1 MLIFAQETTPGA
13 TTQHSAQPAGPLYL
27 SLDYYIGETTA
38 DEKEARSTAP
48 AGDPDLPGLPPT
60 NRRKDRSNDAPT
72 SQLHR
77 IAPEIAHPTATAS
90 QPGSEQAAPS
100 TAPPGT
106 EAHIATTHT
115 AADEQHPE
123 GTKGPSAQ
131 TTARTNFFVQG
142 LDGKRHLVAA
152 HLDERLGDVLE
163 RHMPANLE
171 AYVIRGSGAPL
182 PLDQP
187 LESIGFESGM
197 SPGVAVC
204 ARMHGG
210 GGGGRGKVHVRVVR
224 PGAAHATHSAAGAG
238 GRGGRGHAG
247 GGDPRAGHHANT
259 SGRGSTN
266 VDDKRT
272 TQRPTPERN
281 QQPEANNRDEQ
292 GGHKLYGGW
301 EWPETR
307 FRYVL
312 PWTETSGS
320 WEEVTRQPYSWAQS
334 CLHRT
339 VNRNII
345 NSCWNDSAETS
356 FTKGELHRELRM
368 EFSTPQAN
376 EEEVLRCSGH
386 GGFIERTEHDDDT
399 PSPYVNIMLN
409 EGTALH
415 EAHEIASRISDWQLG
430 LTYCRGTLGIR
441 VRREQAKQLRAQ
453 LPEAPPEVGYFLVSG
468 VPCGTN
474 AHHLRAKLDSLGWT
488 AQPLFKTAKN
498 GRHIEWAVKSEVLP
512 GKYNHTTHDGIRLTI
527 RRTKRLPLEPTGPNR
542 CPRLSNELRSA
553 ETHRRHDPSRPKDND
568 RLSFQQFQA
577 RHGNKAATVW
587 EIAGALDA
595 DRPEIDEFDEGAPFA
610 GGELVGAADD
620 DEAGREGGSPQTN
633 PPSINNDGGNSPPN
647 NGQLVVCTDSIF
659 RRPISKEAERAM
671 FCIAMRDRERRRE
684 DKVLEGVPR
693 KALPTTTRVDE
704 RAKAHSTQAILQKR
718 ESAEKRTRRRNSLP
732 APASPPTPLPI
743 IRDPATPTHPRP
755 PAIFDALI
763 KIASSNIR
771 SWWAKQGP
779 YSIEEVT
786 RGIRAHA
793 PDIVLLQETWLTS
806 TKPTPNVAGYVA
818 YRRDRKNSGKRGGG
832 LVILVRSSLISRILP
847 ELDFGE
853 DTLMECLGIE
863 IDRVGLPSVRIYNVY
878 RPPEDGK
885 DLKMDPLAMNE
896 RTIICGDLNTRHPSW
911 CPSRVANQAGTKLH
925 AWLSSNAATV
935 WNEPTTPTRDASN
948 TSPDVTIAAGLPHTI
963 LNWRTEEAW
972 GADHRTLMFDIPR
985 GYRHRKET
993 PRAGIAWG
1001 RADWKKFTEHLEN
1014 TCAASP
1020 EDETTDPHELAATL
1034 TGHIRDAI
1042 REHIPKSTGKL
1053 PPRPWWDKTLTPLSR
1068 SKDAAFRSF
1077 QQQKTEHAKTA
1088 YEEARA
1094 RFAEAAL
1101 HAKTIYWG
1109 GIVDKVNRGTD
1120 LGLLF
1125 RTVREIDGK
1134 KTSSTLPPLRSG
1146 ERTTTDPAEKATLLA
1161 KYYANVCKKKT
1172 EPTPTTKPATP
1183 SDERQETTNKT
1194 QHNTEVCKKKTG
1206 STPTTEPAT
1215 PSGKRQETANNEAEG
1230 PITLAEIERAVEKLK
1245 AKASTDPEGL
1255 CPQVYKAMEK
1265 GTLQALLKVINASWD
1280 NATIPKPW
1288 KEAHAIPLPKPGKDK
1303 SEPAGYRP
1311 ISLTSVAAKIMETVI
1326 RERLDFIIEGDSYP
1340 HVRPFTEC
1348 QGGFRKGR
1356 GTEEQLFKTVTTV
1369 DRSLRDECHTCLL
1382 VFDLA
1387 KAFDTVDHDRLIA
1400 IMKRRGIPPKIVRW
1414 VEAFLQDRKAKF
1426 RVEGKYGEEV
1436 TLESGVPQG
1445 TVLGPVLFLLY
1456 IDDLGEKLSTM
1467 PKPTRTNPNS
1477 VTPSLFADD
1486 VGVVVA
1492 GRSAAGFKE
1501 TVQRVVNALST
1512 WASEAKMD
1520 LAYKKTEAV
1529 QFRPID

>member
-1 MLIFAQETTPGA
+1 IGSRARPRNVTPTTPEPGKSHLTAASAFVPARVKAHTRRRGVNNTVMKAHGDTPPGVMLLVALAAALATPPPNSNGGGATKTLDEPLGHVQEPGGGLTQGNTTHQPRPPVQPTTKAGHQRDTPHSTREVYNWSPPIRPSTVTSAGTQNTNPRRPSSLSRHAAATPVLLPPRYILLRSLTRKQRRLHRDYDRRLARQRTKQEEDNRKREHRAQSREMLIFAQETTPGA

-743 IRDPATPTHPRP
+743 IRDPATPTHVPIISQESTDLMAGDEP
-755 PAIFDALI
+755 
-763 KIASSNIR
+763 
-771 SWWAKQGP
+771 QGTEAQP
-779 YSIEEVT
+779 GDG
-786 RGIRAHA
+786 R
-793 PDIVLLQETWLTS
+793 
-806 TKPTPNVAGYVA
+806 
-818 YRRDRKNSGKRGGG
+818 NS
-832 LVILVRSSLISRILP
+832 
-847 ELDFGE
+847 
-853 DTLMECLGIE
+853 
-863 IDRVGLPSVRIYNVY
+863 
-878 RPPEDGK
+878 
-885 DLKMDPLAMNE
+885 
-896 RTIICGDLNTRHPSW
+896 
-911 CPSRVANQAGTKLH
+911 PSRRPEGPK
-925 AWLSSNAATV
+925 
-935 WNEPTTPTRDASN
+935 ASQ
-948 TSPDVTIAAGLPHTI
+948 
-963 LNWRTEEAW
+963 
-972 GADHRTLMFDIPR
+972 
-985 GYRHRKET
+985 
-993 PRAGIAWG
+993 
-1001 RADWKKFTEHLEN
+1001 
-1014 TCAASP
+1014 
-1020 EDETTDPHELAATL
+1020 
-1034 TGHIRDAI
+1034 
-1042 REHIPKSTGKL
+1042 
-1053 PPRPWWDKTLTPLSR
+1053 PPRP
-1068 SKDAAFRSF
+1068 
-1077 QQQKTEHAKTA
+1077 Q
-1088 YEEARA
+1088 
-1094 RFAEAAL
+1094 
-1101 HAKTIYWG
+1101 
-1109 GIVDKVNRGTD
+1109 
-1120 LGLLF
+1120 
-1125 RTVREIDGK
+1125 
-1134 KTSSTLPPLRSG
+1134 
-1146 ERTTTDPAEKATLLA
+1146 
-1161 KYYANVCKKKT
+1161 
-1172 EPTPTTKPATP
+1172 
-1183 SDERQETTNKT
+1183 TN
-1194 QHNTEVCKKKTG
+1194 
-1206 STPTTEPAT
+1206 
-1215 PSGKRQETANNEAEG
+1215 
-1230 PITLAEIERAVEKLK
+1230 
-1245 AKASTDPEGL
+1245 
-1255 CPQVYKAMEK
+1255 
-1265 GTLQALLKVINASWD
+1265 
-1280 NATIPKPW
+1280 
-1288 KEAHAIPLPKPGKDK
+1288 
-1303 SEPAGYRP
+1303 
-1311 ISLTSVAAKIMETVI
+1311 
-1326 RERLDFIIEGDSYP
+1326 
-1340 HVRPFTEC
+1340 
-1348 QGGFRKGR
+1348 
-1356 GTEEQLFKTVTTV
+1356 
-1369 DRSLRDECHTCLL
+1369 
-1382 VFDLA
+1382 
-1387 KAFDTVDHDRLIA
+1387 
-1400 IMKRRGIPPKIVRW
+1400 
-1414 VEAFLQDRKAKF
+1414 
-1426 RVEGKYGEEV
+1426 
-1436 TLESGVPQG
+1436 
-1445 TVLGPVLFLLY
+1445 
-1456 IDDLGEKLSTM
+1456 
-1467 PKPTRTNPNS
+1467 
-1477 VTPSLFADD
+1477 
-1486 VGVVVA
+1486 
-1492 GRSAAGFKE
+1492 
-1501 TVQRVVNALST
+1501 
-1512 WASEAKMD
+1512 
-1520 LAYKKTEAV
+1520 
-1529 QFRPID
+1529 

>member
-1 MLIFAQETTPGA
+1 MLLVALAAALATPPPNSNGGGATKTLDEPLGHVQEPGGGLTQGNTTHQPRPPVQPTTKAGHQRDTPHSTREVYNWSPPIRPSTVTSAGTQNTNPRRPSSLSRHAAATPVLLPPRYILLRSLTRKQRRLHRDYDRRLARQRTKQEEDNRKREHRAQIREMLIFAQETTPGA

-620 DEAGREGGSPQTN
+620 DEAGREGGSPQVPENEGTTPPRPPPTSASHTSPATSQPLSAQTLQEALVNALPALLDVLARANQEPKPPTTHNAKAEPTPRTNSTALRASTTTIISPASRDTPTCTNDAAPQLTTRRASWHQDTDAPGTAGHSLAHPHQPPLLPTRTVGFPFEPPSESTTQAEPAQTN

-743 IRDPATPTHPRP
+743 IRDPATPTHVPIISQESTDLMAGDEP
-755 PAIFDALI
+755 
-763 KIASSNIR
+763 
-771 SWWAKQGP
+771 QGTEAQP
-779 YSIEEVT
+779 GDG
-786 RGIRAHA
+786 R
-793 PDIVLLQETWLTS
+793 
-806 TKPTPNVAGYVA
+806 
-818 YRRDRKNSGKRGGG
+818 NS
-832 LVILVRSSLISRILP
+832 
-847 ELDFGE
+847 
-853 DTLMECLGIE
+853 
-863 IDRVGLPSVRIYNVY
+863 
-878 RPPEDGK
+878 
-885 DLKMDPLAMNE
+885 
-896 RTIICGDLNTRHPSW
+896 
-911 CPSRVANQAGTKLH
+911 PSRRPEGPK
-925 AWLSSNAATV
+925 
-935 WNEPTTPTRDASN
+935 ASQ
-948 TSPDVTIAAGLPHTI
+948 
-963 LNWRTEEAW
+963 
-972 GADHRTLMFDIPR
+972 
-985 GYRHRKET
+985 
-993 PRAGIAWG
+993 
-1001 RADWKKFTEHLEN
+1001 
-1014 TCAASP
+1014 
-1020 EDETTDPHELAATL
+1020 
-1034 TGHIRDAI
+1034 
-1042 REHIPKSTGKL
+1042 
-1053 PPRPWWDKTLTPLSR
+1053 PPRPKT
-1068 SKDAAFRSF
+1068 
-1077 QQQKTEHAKTA
+1077 
-1088 YEEARA
+1088 
-1094 RFAEAAL
+1094 
-1101 HAKTIYWG
+1101 
-1109 GIVDKVNRGTD
+1109 N
-1120 LGLLF
+1120 
-1125 RTVREIDGK
+1125 
-1134 KTSSTLPPLRSG
+1134 
-1146 ERTTTDPAEKATLLA
+1146 
-1161 KYYANVCKKKT
+1161 
-1172 EPTPTTKPATP
+1172 
-1183 SDERQETTNKT
+1183 
-1194 QHNTEVCKKKTG
+1194 
-1206 STPTTEPAT
+1206 
-1215 PSGKRQETANNEAEG
+1215 
-1230 PITLAEIERAVEKLK
+1230 
-1245 AKASTDPEGL
+1245 
-1255 CPQVYKAMEK
+1255 
-1265 GTLQALLKVINASWD
+1265 
-1280 NATIPKPW
+1280 
-1288 KEAHAIPLPKPGKDK
+1288 
-1303 SEPAGYRP
+1303 
-1311 ISLTSVAAKIMETVI
+1311 
-1326 RERLDFIIEGDSYP
+1326 
-1340 HVRPFTEC
+1340 
-1348 QGGFRKGR
+1348 
-1356 GTEEQLFKTVTTV
+1356 
-1369 DRSLRDECHTCLL
+1369 
-1382 VFDLA
+1382 
-1387 KAFDTVDHDRLIA
+1387 
-1400 IMKRRGIPPKIVRW
+1400 
-1414 VEAFLQDRKAKF
+1414 
-1426 RVEGKYGEEV
+1426 
-1436 TLESGVPQG
+1436 
-1445 TVLGPVLFLLY
+1445 
-1456 IDDLGEKLSTM
+1456 
-1467 PKPTRTNPNS
+1467 
-1477 VTPSLFADD
+1477 
-1486 VGVVVA
+1486 
-1492 GRSAAGFKE
+1492 
-1501 TVQRVVNALST
+1501 
-1512 WASEAKMD
+1512 
-1520 LAYKKTEAV
+1520 
-1529 QFRPID
+1529 